1 MDYDGYS
8 STFELGDSGHRVY
21 VTGVFGFGD
30 GAGTIFKAQSQKLGQ
45 RPFKMIE
52 RQRWRNNVVK
62 TC

>member
-1 MDYDGYS
+1 MWIMMATAAPLSWATQGIAS
-8 STFELGDSGHRVY
+8 